1 MMECAMM
8 KVVKRSLP
16 VKWSSLQMSE
26 MKGRNTATI
35 LLINIYI
42 IIVEFFSFPSK
53 LISYPFLSNLPN
65 VA

>member
-42 IIVEFFSFPSK
+42 IVDRYVMIYE
-53 LISYPFLSNLPN
+53 
-65 VA
+65 